1 VLANVAVEQ
10 YLAGQPSP
18 DDRDGFDERF
28 VQVQATFGRAGCVRG
43 DLTPE
48 CTAAVQAVPEPMGK
62 TRGPEDTRTV
72 GQRYHDALQEA

>member
-1 VLANVAVEQ
+1 
-10 YLAGQPSP
+10 
-18 DDRDGFDERF
+18 

-48 CTAAVQAVPEPMGK
+48 CTAAVQAVPESMGK